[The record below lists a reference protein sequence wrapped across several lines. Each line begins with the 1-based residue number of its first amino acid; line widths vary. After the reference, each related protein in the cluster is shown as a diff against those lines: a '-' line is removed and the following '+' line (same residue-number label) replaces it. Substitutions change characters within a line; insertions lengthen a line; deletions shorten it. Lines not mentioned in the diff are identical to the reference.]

1 MTLWLFGYKNKMS
14 FWKGKTLEN
23 GKELCFASLS
33 LGWNLIIKTK
43 LLEQNFQ

>member
-1 MTLWLFGYKNKMS
+1 MTWLFGYKNKMY

-33 LGWNLIIKTK
+33 LGPNLFIKTK
-43 LLEQNFQ
+43 PLEQNFQ